1 MLNSKQCEAFLAVAE
16 TGSFDFAA
24 ERLCLTASAITLR
37 VQQLEKQL
45 GHLLIVRERPCRVT
59 SSGEALLHYLQHSR
73 LLEQQLIQQLTGK
86 SAANEFYQ
94 VNIATNDDSLATW
107 LLSTLQHVLIEEKI
121 ALHLKVDDQ
130 SQTHHLLEAGLVNAC
145 ISTEQYAMKG
155 CQAVRIGSMTYR
167 MVATPN
173 FINRWFQQGIHR
185 ESLRHAPAVIYNAKD
200 HLHTDLIQKQFG
212 LSPQSYPH
220 HFIPSSN
227 AFVETILLGLGFGML
242 PDYQIGNQLKH
253 GELIEILPAF
263 KHELELYWH
272 HWNQQ
277 SLQLQKITEVLV
289 QSAHLQLQNSEHTYH
304 TG

>member
-1 MLNSKQCEAFLAVAE
+1 MLQSKHSEAFLAVAE
-16 TGSFDFAA
+16 TGSFEQAA
-24 ERLCLTASAITLR
+24 LRLNITASAVTLR
-37 VQQLEKQL
+37 LQTLEKKL
-45 GHLLIVRERPCRVT
+45 GHVLIVRERPCRPT
-59 SSGEALLHYLQHSR
+59 LTGQSLLHYLQHSK
-73 LLEQQLIQQLTGK
+73 LLEHNFLQNLTGQTGN
-86 SAANEFYQ
+86 AFYQ
-94 VNIATNDDSLATW
+94 VNIATNADSLATW

-200 HLHTDLIQKQFG
+200 RLHTDLIQKQFG
-212 LSPQSYPH
+212 LSPQCYPH

-242 PDYQIGNQLKH
+242 PDYQIGNRLKH
-253 GELIEILPAF
+253 GELIEILPEF

-289 QSAHLQLQNSEHTYH
+289 RSAHLKMQKSEHTH
-304 TG
+304 LTA